1 VVVAAEYEEGIAMR
15 RIVLTGPESSG
26 KTTLTR
32 ALGDRFHLP
41 CAFEYARLYLE
52 KHGPRYDYEIVHDIA
67 RCHLLHQAQQVPASC
82 DLGFFDTD
90 LLNFLVW
97 CEVAFGR
104 CEPWL
109 REAAAAESDH
119 VYLICQPDLP
129 WEYDALR
136 EYPEGREAL
145 FEKHLAAVQ
154 ATGRAYRIISG
165 SGPDRLERAIQAV
178 TELRENC

>member
-1 VVVAAEYEEGIAMR
+1 MR
-15 RIVLTGPESSG
+15 RIVLTGPESCG
-26 KTTLTR
+26 KTSLTR
-32 ALGDRFHLP
+32 ALGDRFHWP
-41 CAFEYARLYLE
+41 CAFEYARFYLE
-52 KHGPRYDYEIVHDIA
+52 KHGPRYDYEIVHKIA
-67 RCHLLHQAQQVPASC
+67 RGHLDHQAQKVPASAE
-82 DLGFFDTD
+82 LGFFDTD

-129 WEYDALR
+129 WEYDPLR
-136 EYPEGREAL
+136 EAAEGLDEL

-154 ATGRAYRIISG
+154 STGRAYRVISG
-165 SGPDRLERAIQAV
+165 SGSARLEQAIQAV
-178 TELRENC
+178 TELRENF